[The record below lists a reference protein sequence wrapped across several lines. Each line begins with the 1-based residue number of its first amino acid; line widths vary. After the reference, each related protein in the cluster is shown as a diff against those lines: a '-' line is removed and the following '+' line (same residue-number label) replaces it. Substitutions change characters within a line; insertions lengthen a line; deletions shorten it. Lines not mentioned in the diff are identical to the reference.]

1 MVDIVLQ
8 TMAAIPI
15 GYLSRLCIHIQ
26 YAVPIVDSVEMV
38 FTILFLGV
46 NLGSSSRSITTILM
60 SQPTPGS
67 DPGQS

>member
-15 GYLSRLCIHIQ
+15 GYLSRLCIHMQ
-26 YAVPIVDSVEMV
+26 YDVPIVDSIEMV

-46 NLGSSSRSITTILM
+46 LYNTICLLL
-60 SQPTPGS
+60 
-67 DPGQS
+67 

>member
-26 YAVPIVDSVEMV
+26 YDLPLVDSIEMV

-46 NLGSSSRSITTILM
+46 NLGSSSRPITTFAM
-60 SQPTPGS
+60 SQRTLGLN
-67 DPGQS
+67 PGQS